1 MATRNLYK
9 GCSGND
15 VKTLQ
20 KNLKTLGYYKD
31 GAVDGSFGPVTDRA
45 VRQFQKANG
54 LVVDGIVGPKTRA
67 ALSGKLKKKKKKVV
81 KKTEKKKKKNTTTHE
96 TGRWGGHKFIV
107 SPKLIYSFSGL
118 QIKGSSE
125 MKEKKDTE
133 QGTVARKGGNPT
145 EVSMTIHLNVYTGC
159 DVRKES
165 KAFVKEARA
174 GKSDYFYVSNK
185 KLVTCKLMLVE
196 ATVKDIEITATGKW
210 KSANVQLT
218 LKQCNKGD
226 GFMGGS
232 GSSSSGSGG
241 GGGSSGGGGGGGS
254 SGGGGGYSGGSAKTS
269 VNNSSPTTTS
279 STSWVSKA
287 ASWVKDT
294 ASKVGT
300 AVKNFFTGAVN
311 SAKAGATTSA
321 NATIKKYTTAANRTT
336 VGGGGTRYALTR

>member
-9 GCSGND
+9 GCSGSD

-20 KNLKTLGYYKD
+20 KNLQKLGYYKD
-31 GAVDGSFGPVTDRA
+31 GAVDGIFGSITDRA

-54 LVVDGIVGPKTRA
+54 LAVDGIVGPKTRA
-67 ALSGKLKKKKKKVV
+67 ALSGKLKKKEKKVV
-81 KKTEKKKKKNTTTHE
+81 KKATKKKKKDTTTHE
-96 TGRWGGHKFIV
+96 MGRWNGHKFIV
-107 SPKLIYSFSGL
+107 SPKLIYSFNGL

-133 QGTVARKGGNPT
+133 QGTVARKGGNPY
-145 EVSMTIHLNVYTGC
+145 EVSLTVHLNAYTGC
-159 DVRKES
+159 DVRKEALALVS
-165 KAFVKEARA
+165 EARA
-174 GKSDYFYVSNK
+174 GKNDYFYVANK
-185 KLVTCKLMLVE
+185 KLTSCKLMLVE
-196 ATVKDIEITATGKW
+196 ATVKDVEITAKGTW

-218 LKQCNKGD
+218 MKQCNKGD

-232 GSSSSGSGG
+232 SS
-241 GGGSSGGGGGGGS
+241 SSGGGGGGGS
-254 SGGGGGYSGGSAKTS
+254 SGGGGGGGGYSGGGSAKTS

-279 STSWVSKA
+279 STSWASKA
-287 ASWVKDT
+287 VSWVKDT

-321 NATIKKYTTAANRTT
+321 NATIKKYTTAANKATT
-336 VGGGGTRYALTR
+336 GGVGGTRYALTR